1 MKRRK
6 ATKGRTSFQRCMSQK
21 LKGKRGRGAQTRFA
35 AAARACS
42 GKRGK
47 RRKARRAI
55 GW

>member
-6 ATKGRTSFQRCMSQK
+6 VTKGRTSFQRCMSSK
-21 LKGKRGRGAQTRFA
+21 LKGRKGRGAQTRFA

-42 GKRGK
+42 GKRG